1 MPEPYEICLLSLPCI
16 FLVLAII
23 SIYIASTLTDM
34 ACRFKAQ
41 ESISASIYSKRQE
54 QINSIYREIDN
65 LTNRVEVLEKITK
78 TPAEQELEDGALG
91 KKLINQYSRVIERQN
106 NYH

>member
-1 MPEPYEICLLSLPCI
+1 MPEPYEICLLSLPCV

-41 ESISASIYSKRQE
+41 ESI
-54 QINSIYREIDN
+54 
-65 LTNRVEVLEKITK
+65 
-78 TPAEQELEDGALG
+78 QELEDGALG
-91 KKLINQYSRVIERQN
+91 KKLINQYSRVIERGQEDWKRS
-106 NYH
+106 

>member
-1 MPEPYEICLLSLPCI
+1 MPEFYEICLLSLPCA
-16 FLVLAII
+16 FLILAII

-34 ACRFKAQ
+34 AFRFKAQ

-65 LTNRVEVLEKITK
+65 LTNRVEVLEEITK
-78 TPAEQELEDGALG
+78 APAEQELEDGALG
-91 KKLINQYSRVIERQN
+91 KELINQYSRVIERQK
-106 NYH
+106 

>member
-1 MPEPYEICLLSLPCI
+1 MPEPYEICLLSLPCV

-34 ACRFKAQ
+34 ACRFKA
-41 ESISASIYSKRQE
+41 ESISSIIYSKRQE

-65 LTNRVEVLEKITK
+65 LTNRVEVLEEITK
-78 TPAEQELEDGALG
+78 APAEQKLEDGALG
-91 KKLINQYSRVIERQN
+91 KKLINQYSRVIERKK
-106 NYH
+106 